1 MPEAQ
6 ADSTNRC
13 PARSDGESRENSSEP
28 VKPEVFWFKYATKL
42 YLVQLEAIYLC
53 YLQRKKES
61 GDF

>member
-1 MPEAQ
+1 MPEAGE
-6 ADSTNRC
+6 DSTVRH
-13 PARSDGESRENSSEP
+13 PSRSDMKSRKDSCAP
-28 VKPEVFWFKYATKL
+28 VKPVVFWLEYATKL